1 MRSAARPRRK
11 GIGLYHD
18 RVFWA
23 IAGSVVVVLG
33 IPALWLVVTYN
44 GLVTARVRARNGF
57 SQIDVQLK
65 RRCDLIPNLVEAVRG
80 YMAHERDTL
89 DRVTQARAA
98 ALGALGALA
107 RNPADAAALH
117 AAASASGTLD
127 ALLAR
132 ISVSIEAYP
141 QLKASQNVLALQEEL
156 VSTEN
161 RIAFARQAYNDA
173 VMRLNTAIAVFPSN
187 IVARMFGFAEMALFE
202 AEDAARAVPAVS
214 FGSAGR

>member
-1 MRSAARPRRK
+1 MATRSRRK
-11 GIGLYHD
+11 GIGLYHAP
-18 RVFWA
+18 VFWA
-23 IAGSVVVVLG
+23 IAGSLVVVLG
-33 IPALWLVVTYN
+33 IPALWLIVTYN

-65 RRCDLIPNLVEAVRG
+65 RRCDLVPNLVEAVKG

-107 RNPADAAALH
+107 RNPSDAVALH

-127 ALLAR
+127 LLLAR

-173 VMRLNTAIAVFPSN
+173 VMRLNTAISVFPSN
-187 IVARMFGFAEMALFE
+187 IVARLFGFAEMALFE
-202 AEDAARAVPAVS
+202 AEDRARAVPTVA